1 MPETPMSASAER
13 PEIVFDQ
20 KLLQILVCP
29 LTKDPLEFGSAKQE
43 LISRS
48 RKFADPPVFI
58 IR

>member
-1 MPETPMSASAER
+1 MSASAER